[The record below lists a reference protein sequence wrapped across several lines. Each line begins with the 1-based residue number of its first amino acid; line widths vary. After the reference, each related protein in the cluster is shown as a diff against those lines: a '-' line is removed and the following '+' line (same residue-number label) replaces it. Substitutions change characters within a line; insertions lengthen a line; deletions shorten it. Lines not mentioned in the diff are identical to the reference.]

1 MKRIILLMTA
11 VCMVITARSQT
22 ITFYSP
28 EFEIGVKGHLGLG
41 LDGNVIQS
49 QTDTITKID
58 LSNLGI
64 TDIRD
69 VCYLP
74 NVSDLNLSTN
84 GISDISPL
92 LSLDSLRRVDL
103 SWNKL
108 ENIDLLAF
116 VSSEEL
122 QAYIGYNYIQDFGFL
137 MSPTACHLTLIG
149 MGGQLEKNAPYFDVC
164 NLCADVNE
172 AGVPVLNY
180 RGYTNMEDGAFVEC
194 GTVHTAA
201 VMDGDTY
208 TITLQGITET
218 TKAYLG
224 NGKAGDTTYVV
235 PPANIELDPGQ
246 SVSFET
252 GLPEGYSLRGFSSA
266 QQGTMQIDGTNLT
279 YTAAENFESEEYM
292 FAYYEGERLR
302 GFSKVTFKPED
313 FILGDANGDRKVR
326 IGDATS
332 ILNYI
337 VGSVS
342 ENFKE
347 KAADANGDG
356 KIRIGDATTVLTIIV
371 SQ

>member
-11 VCMVITARSQT
+11 GSLAIAARSQT
-22 ITFYSP
+22 ITFSSQ
-28 EFEIGVKGHLGLG
+28 EFEIGVKKHLGLG
-41 LDGNVIQS
+41 LDDNVVQS
-49 QTDTITKID
+49 QTDTITMID

-74 NVSDLNLSTN
+74 NVRALYLSTN
-84 GISDISPL
+84 SISDISPL
-92 LSLDSLRRVDL
+92 LSLDSLQRVDL

-116 VSSEEL
+116 VSSGEL

-137 MSPTACHLTLIG
+137 LSPSVCHLNIIG
-149 MGGQLEKNAPYFDVC
+149 MGGQMVKNAPYFDVC
-164 NLCADVNE
+164 NLCSDVNE
-172 AGVPVLNY
+172 EGVPVVNY
-180 RGYTNMEDGAFVEC
+180 RGYTNMEDAAFVDC
-194 GTVHTAA
+194 GTVHAAA

-208 TITLQGITET
+208 TVTLSGITET

-224 NGKAGDTTYVV
+224 NGTAGDSTYVV
-235 PPANIELDPGQ
+235 PPANLELDPGQ
-246 SVSFET
+246 SITFET
-252 GLPEGYSLRGFSSA
+252 GLPESYSLRSFSPA
-266 QQGTMQIDGTNLT
+266 QQGTMQIEGTKMI
-279 YTAAENFESEEYM
+279 YTAAEDFVSEEFL
-292 FAYYEGERLR
+292 FAYYDGVMLK
-302 GFSKVTFKPED
+302 GFSKVTFNPED

-326 IGDATS
+326 IGDATT

-337 VGSVS
+337 VGTVS

-356 KIRIGDATTVLTIIV
+356 KIRIGDATTVLNIIV
-371 SQ
+371 NQ